1 MKQYLKCNR
10 NFTFFFYNRDLVG
23 REVMQEKRS
32 YEEEPNSQAL
42 TPTAKVKPQKRSQ
55 FSLRRRKFRSP
66 ATSNAGDELDFEDLI
81 CPLENGEV
89 SLPVSAGGGGAVP
102 KPDGNPMEKA
112 V

>member
-1 MKQYLKCNR
+1 M
-10 NFTFFFYNRDLVG
+10 VG
-23 REVMQEKRS
+23 RDVMQEKRS

-66 ATSNAGDELDFEDLI
+66 AASNAGDELDFEDLI
-81 CPLENGEV
+81 CPLEAGAAAAAAAGEASTTTTTAENGN
-89 SLPVSAGGGGAVP
+89 SN
-102 KPDGNPMEKA
+102 NPMEKA

>member
-1 MKQYLKCNR
+1 MG
-10 NFTFFFYNRDLVG
+10 RD
-23 REVMQEKRS
+23 VMQEKRS

-66 ATSNAGDELDFEDLI
+66 AASNAGDELDFEDLI
-81 CPLENGEV
+81 CPLETG
-89 SLPVSAGGGGAVP
+89 SGGGGDTSNSTSPAAAP
-102 KPDGNPMEKA
+102 AASTSSKSETGAMEKA